1 MIFYKKEKTN
11 SYFTY
16 IITIGKRKFV
26 RQYKRDNNK
35 IHGYPRT
42 IPIEKIMTL
51 LSNNTDIY
59 SPKLLKNRSK
69 YIDQEFIDGKILNND
84 YDRVKMID
92 IVASYIISMNK
103 IDISTIKKYI
113 SWNNNTEY
121 LMFLINNLVKVKNTF
136 SSYTNKILNELNINK
151 NILDKLKN
159 IELDDTRNL
168 SLIHGDIHSGNMIE
182 KDNHIYLI
190 DWELATIGDIAYE
203 VATHSILMNYSNE
216 EEMILIEKLVFSLNM
231 NKDTFINDINFYKLF
246 EITRRI
252 YLRINKIDKLNKNNE
267 SYDKELKEVYNYY
280 NKLSK
285 SFSLKKLQIDE
296 LNKII
301 KNSRGNNE

>member
-35 IHGYPRT
+35 MHGYPRT
-42 IPIEKIMTL
+42 ILIEKIMTL

-69 YIDQEFIDGKILNND
+69 YIDQEFIDGKILNDD
-84 YDRVKMID
+84 YDRLKMID
-92 IVASYIISMNK
+92 IVSSYIISMNK
-103 IDISTIKKYI
+103 IDISAIKKYI

-121 LMFLINNLVKVKNTF
+121 LMFLINNLVKVKDTF

-168 SLIHGDIHSGNMIE
+168 SLIHGDIHGGNMIE

-190 DWELATIGDIAYE
+190 DWELATIGDTAYE
-203 VATHSILMNYSNE
+203 VATHSILMNYSDE
-216 EEMILIEKLVFSLNM
+216 EERELINKLVFLLNYD
-231 NKDTFINDINFYKLF
+231 KTKFIDDVNHYKLF
-246 EITRRI
+246 EIIRRI
-252 YLRINKIDKLNKNNE
+252 YLRINKIDKLISNNE

-301 KNSRGNNE
+301 KNGRSNNE